1 MWGLFNSKG
10 YNSKASD
17 LIWKDVDQWLQS
29 RSWASCEL
37 NNMLGCR
44 KKIQELVF
52 TFILIRKVRI
62 QFKLYWRDYMDWHLG
77 PTFVKVRWWLM
88 QSSAQWEWWETALQ
102 RRDCLCSAFMLAG
115 WDAAPASPCV
125 RGSPAQVEVE
135 DVPKEVCTGKTQR
148 MSFVS
153 HVTKK
158 LWLSGR

>member
-1 MWGLFNSKG
+1 
-10 YNSKASD
+10 
-17 LIWKDVDQWLQS
+17 
-29 RSWASCEL
+29 
-37 NNMLGCR
+37 
-44 KKIQELVF
+44 
-52 TFILIRKVRI
+52 
-62 QFKLYWRDYMDWHLG
+62 
-77 PTFVKVRWWLM
+77 M
-88 QSSAQWEWWETALQ
+88 QSSAQWEWWESALQ

-158 LWLSGR
+158 LWLLGR